1 MLACDHST
9 MYLLL
14 FVQHEVSGM
23 RCAVRRM
30 RQIMTDEVWSN
41 TSSSTYA
48 DVLWH
53 MLMYAEVCWGMLA
66 GLCLLDRSFAAVT
79 VCPSPMEEL
88 ECTCFS
94 SWQRKNRCVVFVVAE
109 EKQVRPS
116 TFPATSPDE
125 AVLSWKFWAAVLRP
139 VKRPITTT
147 LKNSFH
153 IKCKIRSA
161 RFWVSKVCKRHIL
174 RSSDPS
180 FLKIWGDFKEISSD
194 TTRFRVSSCKIVICS
209 DFFSSRNF
217 STGVVTL

>member
-53 MLMYAEVCWGMLA
+53 RLMYAEVCWGMLA
-66 GLCLLDRSFAAVT
+66 GLCLVDRSFAAVT
-79 VCPSPMEEL
+79 VCPSARKEL

-94 SWQRKNRCVVFVVAE
+94 SWQRKSRSSKYFASYLAGRSRLELKVW
-109 EKQVRPS
+109 S
-116 TFPATSPDE
+116 
-125 AVLSWKFWAAVLRP
+125 AVLRP

-153 IKCKIRSA
+153 VKRKIRSA
-161 RFWVSKVCKRHIL
+161 RFWVSKVCKRRIL

-180 FLKIWGDFKEISSD
+180 FLKNQMRFQRDIKWYREISSK
-194 TTRFRVSSCKIVICS
+194 SCKIVIFS
-209 DFFSSRNF
+209 DFFSSE
-217 STGVVTL
+217 G